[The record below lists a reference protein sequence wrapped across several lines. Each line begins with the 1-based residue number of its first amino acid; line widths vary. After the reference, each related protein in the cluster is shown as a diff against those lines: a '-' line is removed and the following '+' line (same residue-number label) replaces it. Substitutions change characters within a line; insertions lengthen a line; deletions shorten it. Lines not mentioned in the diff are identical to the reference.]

1 MNAMNYR
8 MIARILGMVLLI
20 LAALLVLPLIAGLY
34 YGENVL
40 NFAVTIAAAAALG
53 GILLLFKPKN
63 RDIYAREGFTAV
75 GLSWILMSLLG
86 ALPFVI
92 SGDIP
97 SYVDALFETV
107 SGFTTTGSTLLTDVE
122 AMSRGCMFWRMFTHW
137 IGGMGV
143 LVFIMAVLPMSGEHS
158 MHIMRAEI
166 PGPVVGKL
174 VPRARKTAAILYL
187 IYMGMTAVE
196 TVLLLCGGMSFYD
209 ALLHAFATAGTGG
222 FSTRGASIAAF
233 DSLYIEVVISVFMLL
248 FAVNFNLYF
257 LLLMGR
263 VRDVLKNQE
272 LRCFGAL
279 VAFSMLTIAW
289 NISGQYSGFAEALR
303 YSSFTVASIVSST
316 GFGTADFTQWPQYS
330 QWLLVIIMFV
340 GACAGSTGGGLKLS
354 RVMMLLRAAYSD
366 LRHMIWPRRVNR
378 VQMEGQRVEQAAI
391 RAVFSYFTLY
401 MLMLLLGTLL
411 ISFDG
416 FDTATNFTAALTCLS
431 NIGPGLGLI
440 GPAGNFSIFSDFSK
454 LLMSFLMLAGRLEMY
469 PILVLF
475 FPSVWK
481 RS

>member
-1 MNAMNYR
+1 MNYR

-20 LAALLVLPLIAGLY
+20 TAALMLLPLIAGLY
-34 YGENVL
+34 YGESVL
-40 NFAVTIAAAAALG
+40 NFIITIAATAALG
-53 GILLLFKPKN
+53 GIFLLFKPKN
-63 RDIYAREGFTAV
+63 RDIYAREGFAAV

-97 SYVDALFETV
+97 HYVDALFETV
-107 SGFTTTGSTLLTDVE
+107 SGFTTTGSSLLTDIE
-122 AMSRGCMFWRMFTHW
+122 GMSRGCMFWRMFTHW

-158 MHIMRAEI
+158 MHIMRAEV

-174 VPRARKTAAILYL
+174 VPRVRKTAAILYL
-187 IYMGMTAVE
+187 IYMGLTAIE
-196 TVLLLCGGMSFYD
+196 TLFLLGGGMSFFE

-233 DSLYIEVVISVFMLL
+233 NSLYIEIVISVFMLL

-257 LLLMGR
+257 LLLLGR

-272 LRCFGAL
+272 LRCFACI
-279 VAFSMLTIAW
+279 VAFSMLSIAW

-303 YSSFTVASIVSST
+303 YSSFTVASLVSST

-330 QWLLVIIMFV
+330 QWLLVIIMFI

-354 RVMMLLRAAYSD
+354 RVMLLIRAAFAD

-378 VQMEGQRVEQAAI
+378 VQMEGQRVEAAGI
-391 RAVFSYFTLY
+391 RAVFSYFALY

-431 NIGPGLGLI
+431 NMGPGLGLI
-440 GPAGNFSIFSDFSK
+440 GPNGNFSIFSDFSK
-454 LLMSFLMLAGRLEMY
+454 LLMSLLMLIGRLEIY

-475 FPSVWK
+475 FPSVWRK
-481 RS
+481 S

>member
-1 MNAMNYR
+1 
-8 MIARILGMVLLI
+8 MVLLI
-20 LAALLVLPLIAGLY
+20 TAALMLLPLIAGLY
-34 YGENVL
+34 YGESVL
-40 NFAVTIAAAAALG
+40 NFIITIAATAALG
-53 GILLLFKPKN
+53 GIFLLFKPKN
-63 RDIYAREGFTAV
+63 RDIYAREGFAAV

-97 SYVDALFETV
+97 HYVDALFETV
-107 SGFTTTGSTLLTDVE
+107 SGFTTTGSSLLTDIE
-122 AMSRGCMFWRMFTHW
+122 GMSRGCMFWRMFTHW

-158 MHIMRAEI
+158 MHIMRAEV

-174 VPRARKTAAILYL
+174 VPRVRKTAAILYL
-187 IYMGMTAVE
+187 IYMGLTAIE
-196 TVLLLCGGMSFYD
+196 TLFLLGGGMSFFE
-209 ALLHAFATAGTGG
+209 ALLHAFATSGTGG

-233 DSLYIEVVISVFMLL
+233 NSLYIEIVISVFMLL

-257 LLLMGR
+257 LLLLGR

-272 LRCFGAL
+272 LRCFACI
-279 VAFSMLTIAW
+279 VAFSMLSIAW

-303 YSSFTVASIVSST
+303 YSSFTVASLVSST

-330 QWLLVIIMFV
+330 QWLLVIIMFI

-354 RVMMLLRAAYSD
+354 RVMLLIRAAFAD

-378 VQMEGQRVEQAAI
+378 VQMEGQRVEAAGI
-391 RAVFSYFTLY
+391 RAVFSYFALY

-431 NIGPGLGLI
+431 NMGPGLGLI
-440 GPAGNFSIFSDFSK
+440 GPNGNFSIFSDFSK
-454 LLMSFLMLAGRLEMY
+454 LLMSLLMLIGRLEIY

-475 FPSVWK
+475 FPSVWRK
-481 RS
+481 S

>member
-1 MNAMNYR
+1 MNYR
-8 MIARILGMVLLI
+8 MIARILGMVLQI
-20 LAALLVLPLIAGLY
+20 LAALMLLPLIAGLC

-40 NFAVTIAAAAALG
+40 SFIITIALTAAVG
-53 GILLLFKPKN
+53 GIFMCFKPKT

-75 GLSWILMSLLG
+75 GLSWILMALLG

-97 SYVDALFETV
+97 HYIDALFETV

-122 AMSRGCMFWRMFTHW
+122 SMSRGCMFWRMFTHW

-158 MHIMRAEI
+158 MHIMRAEV
-166 PGPVVGKL
+166 PGPIVGKL
-174 VPRARKTAAILYL
+174 VPRARKTAAILYM
-187 IYMGMTAVE
+187 IYMGLTAIE
-196 TVLLLCGGMSFYD
+196 TVFLLCGGMSFYD

-222 FSTRGASIAAF
+222 FSTRGASIAAI
-233 DSLYIEVVISVFMLL
+233 DSLYIEIVISVFMLL
-248 FAVNFNLYF
+248 FSVNFNLYF
-257 LLLMGR
+257 LLLLGR

-272 LRCFGAL
+272 LRCFAAI
-279 VAFSMLTIAW
+279 VAFSMLSIAW
-289 NISGQYSGFAEALR
+289 NISEQYGSFAEALR
-303 YSSFTVASIVSST
+303 YSSFTVASLVSST
-316 GFGTADFTQWPQYS
+316 GFGTADFTQWPQFS
-330 QWLLVIIMFV
+330 QWLLVIIMFI

-354 RVMMLLRAAYSD
+354 RVMLLLRAAFAD

-378 VQMEGQRVEQAAI
+378 VQLEGQRVDPAGV
-391 RAVFSYFTLY
+391 RAVFSYFSLY
-401 MLMLLLGTLL
+401 MLILLLGTLL
-411 ISFDG
+411 ISLDG

-431 NIGPGLGLI
+431 NMGPGLGLI

-454 LLMSFLMLAGRLEMY
+454 LLMSLLMLIGRLEIY

>member
-1 MNAMNYR
+1 MNYR

-20 LAALLVLPLIAGLY
+20 LAALLVLPLIAGLC

-53 GILLLFKPKN
+53 GVFMLFKPKN

-97 SYVDALFETV
+97 HYVDALFETV
-107 SGFTTTGSTLLTDVE
+107 SGFTTTGSTLLTDIE
-122 AMSRGCMFWRMFTHW
+122 GMSRGCMFWRMFTHW

-158 MHIMRAEI
+158 MHIMRAEV

-222 FSTRGASIAAF
+222 FSTRGAGIAAF

-272 LRCFGAL
+272 LRCFGVF
-279 VAFSMLTIAW
+279 VAFSMLTVAW
-289 NISGQYSGFAEALR
+289 NISGQYGGFAEALR
-303 YSSFTVASIVSST
+303 YSSFTVASLVSST

-354 RVMMLLRAAYSD
+354 RVMMLLKAAFSD
-366 LRHMIWPRRVNR
+366 MRRVIGPRRVSR
-378 VQMEGQRVEQAAI
+378 LQMEGQRVEQTVI
-391 RAVFSYFTLY
+391 RAVFSYSTLY

-431 NIGPGLGLI
+431 NMGPGLGLI

-454 LLMSFLMLAGRLEMY
+454 LLMSFLMLAGRLELY

>member
-1 MNAMNYR
+1 MNYR

-20 LAALLVLPLIAGLY
+20 LAALLVLPLIAGLC

-53 GILLLFKPKN
+53 GIFMLFKPKN

-75 GLSWILMSLLG
+75 GLSWILMSLIG

-107 SGFTTTGSTLLTDVE
+107 SGFTTTGSTLLTDIE

-174 VPRARKTAAILYL
+174 VPRARNTAAILYT
-187 IYMGMTAVE
+187 IYMGLTAIE
-196 TVLLLCGGMSFYD
+196 TVFLLCGGMSFYD

-222 FSTRGASIAAF
+222 FSTRGAGIAAF

-272 LRCFGAL
+272 LRCFGVF
-279 VAFSMLTIAW
+279 VAFSMLTVAW
-289 NISGQYSGFAEALR
+289 NISGQYGGFAEALR
-303 YSSFTVASIVSST
+303 YSSFTVASLVSST

-354 RVMMLLRAAYSD
+354 RVMMLLKAAFSD
-366 LRHMIWPRRVNR
+366 MRRVIWPRRVSR
-378 VQMEGQRVEQAAI
+378 LQMEGQRVEQTVI
-391 RAVFSYFTLY
+391 RAVFSYSTLY
-401 MLMLLLGTLL
+401 MLLVLAGTLL

-431 NIGPGLGLI
+431 NMGPGLGLI
-440 GPAGNFSIFSDFSK
+440 GPAGNFSIFSDLSK
-454 LLMSFLMLAGRLEMY
+454 LLMSFLMLAGRLELY

>member
-1 MNAMNYR
+1 MNYR

-20 LAALLVLPLIAGLY
+20 LAALLVLPLIAGLC

-53 GILLLFKPKN
+53 GIFMLFKPKN

-75 GLSWILMSLLG
+75 GLSWILMSLIG

-174 VPRARKTAAILYL
+174 VPRARKTAAILYI
-187 IYMGMTAVE
+187 IYMGLTAIE
-196 TVLLLCGGMSFYD
+196 TVFLLCGGMSFYD
-209 ALLHAFATAGTGG
+209 AMLHAFATAGTGG
-222 FSTRGASIAAF
+222 FSTRGAGIAAF

-263 VRDVLKNQE
+263 VRDVLKIRSCAASACSWPS
-272 LRCFGAL
+272 RCSPSHGTFPDSTA
-279 VAFSMLTIAW
+279 
-289 NISGQYSGFAEALR
+289 
-303 YSSFTVASIVSST
+303 AS
-316 GFGTADFTQWPQYS
+316 P
-330 QWLLVIIMFV
+330 
-340 GACAGSTGGGLKLS
+340 
-354 RVMMLLRAAYSD
+354 
-366 LRHMIWPRRVNR
+366 RHC
-378 VQMEGQRVEQAAI
+378 AI
-391 RAVFSYFTLY
+391 RRSRSPRSSAVPASVPR
-401 MLMLLLGTLL
+401 
-411 ISFDG
+411 ISRSG
-416 FDTATNFTAALTCLS
+416 R
-431 NIGPGLGLI
+431 
-440 GPAGNFSIFSDFSK
+440 SI
-454 LLMSFLMLAGRLEMY
+454 
-469 PILVLF
+469 
-475 FPSVWK
+475 
-481 RS
+481 RSGCW

>member
-1 MNAMNYR
+1 MNYR

-20 LAALLVLPLIAGLY
+20 TAALMLLPLIAGLY
-34 YGENVL
+34 YGESVL
-40 NFAVTIAAAAALG
+40 NFIITIAATAALG
-53 GILLLFKPKN
+53 GIFLLFKPKN
-63 RDIYAREGFTAV
+63 RDIYAREGFAAV

-97 SYVDALFETV
+97 HYVDALFETV
-107 SGFTTTGSTLLTDVE
+107 SGFTTTGSSLLTDIE
-122 AMSRGCMFWRMFTHW
+122 GMSRGCMFWRMFTHW

-158 MHIMRAEI
+158 MHIMRAEV

-174 VPRARKTAAILYL
+174 VPRVRKTAAILYL
-187 IYMGMTAVE
+187 IYMGLTVIE
-196 TVLLLCGGMSFYD
+196 TLFLLGGGMSFFE

-233 DSLYIEVVISVFMLL
+233 NSLYIEIVISVFMLL

-257 LLLMGR
+257 LLLLGR

-272 LRCFGAL
+272 LRCFACI
-279 VAFSMLTIAW
+279 VAFSMLSIAW

-303 YSSFTVASIVSST
+303 YSSFTVASLVSST

-330 QWLLVIIMFV
+330 QWLLVIIMFI

-354 RVMMLLRAAYSD
+354 RVMLLIRAAFAD

-378 VQMEGQRVEQAAI
+378 VQMEGQRVEAAGI
-391 RAVFSYFTLY
+391 RAVFSYFALY

-431 NIGPGLGLI
+431 NMGPGLGLI
-440 GPAGNFSIFSDFSK
+440 GPNGNFSIFSDFSK
-454 LLMSFLMLAGRLEMY
+454 LLMSLLMLIGRLEIY

-475 FPSVWK
+475 FPSVWRK
-481 RS
+481 S

>member
-1 MNAMNYR
+1 MNYR

-20 LAALLVLPLIAGLY
+20 LAALLVLPLIAGLC

-53 GILLLFKPKN
+53 GIFMLFKPKN

-97 SYVDALFETV
+97 HYVDALFETV
-107 SGFTTTGSTLLTDVE
+107 SGFTTTGSTLLTDIE
-122 AMSRGCMFWRMFTHW
+122 GMSRGCMFWRMFTHW

-158 MHIMRAEI
+158 MHIMRAEV

-222 FSTRGASIAAF
+222 FSTRGAGIAAF

-272 LRCFGAL
+272 LRCFGAF
-279 VAFSMLTIAW
+279 VAFSMLTVAW
-289 NISGQYSGFAEALR
+289 NISGQYGGFAEALR
-303 YSSFTVASIVSST
+303 YSSFTVASLVSST
-316 GFGTADFTQWPQYS
+316 GFGFHAVAAVFAVAAGDNHVRRRLRGQHRRRTQALARDDAAESRVFRHAARDMAAPRQPSADGRAAG
-330 QWLLVIIMFV
+330 
-340 GACAGSTGGGLKLS
+340 GADGDTGGVLVFHAVYAHAAA
-354 RVMMLLRAAYSD
+354 RNAADLL
-366 LRHMIWPRRVNR
+366 
-378 VQMEGQRVEQAAI
+378 
-391 RAVFSYFTLY
+391 
-401 MLMLLLGTLL
+401 
-411 ISFDG
+411 
-416 FDTATNFTAALTCLS
+416 
-431 NIGPGLGLI
+431 
-440 GPAGNFSIFSDFSK
+440 
-454 LLMSFLMLAGRLEMY
+454 
-469 PILVLF
+469 
-475 FPSVWK
+475 
-481 RS
+481 

>member
-1 MNAMNYR
+1 MNYR

-20 LAALLVLPLIAGLY
+20 LAALLVLPLIAGLC
-34 YGENVL
+34 YGENVI

-53 GILLLFKPKN
+53 GVFMLFKPKN

-272 LRCFGAL
+272 LRCFGAF

-289 NISGQYSGFAEALR
+289 NISGQYGGFAEALR
-303 YSSFTVASIVSST
+303 YSSFTVASLVSST

-354 RVMMLLRAAYSD
+354 RVMMLLKAAFSD

-401 MLMLLLGTLL
+401 ILMLLLGTLL

-431 NIGPGLGLI
+431 NMGPGLGLI

-454 LLMSFLMLAGRLEMY
+454 LLMSFLMLAGRLELY

>member
-1 MNAMNYR
+1 MNYR

-53 GILLLFKPKN
+53 GFFMLFKPKN

-107 SGFTTTGSTLLTDVE
+107 SGFTTTGSTLLTDIE

-272 LRCFGAL
+272 LRCFGVI

-289 NISGQYSGFAEALR
+289 NISGQYGSFAEALR
-303 YSSFTVASIVSST
+303 YSSFTVASLVSST

-354 RVMMLLRAAYSD
+354 RVMMLLKAAFSD

-431 NIGPGLGLI
+431 NMGPGLGLI

-454 LLMSFLMLAGRLEMY
+454 LLMSFLMLAGRLEIY

>member
-1 MNAMNYR
+1 MNYR

-20 LAALLVLPLIAGLY
+20 LAALLVLPLIAGLC

-53 GILLLFKPKN
+53 GFFMLFKPKN

-75 GLSWILMSLLG
+75 GLSWILMSLIG

-107 SGFTTTGSTLLTDVE
+107 SGFTTTGSTLLTDIE

-272 LRCFGAL
+272 LRCFGVI

-289 NISGQYSGFAEALR
+289 NTSGQYGSFAEALR
-303 YSSFTVASIVSST
+303 YSSFTVASLVSST

-354 RVMMLLRAAYSD
+354 RVMLLLKAAFSD

-431 NIGPGLGLI
+431 NMGPGLGLI
-440 GPAGNFSIFSDFSK
+440 GPSGNFSIFSDFSK
-454 LLMSFLMLAGRLEMY
+454 LLMSFLMLAGRLEIY
-469 PILVLF
+469 PILVLL

>member
-1 MNAMNYR
+1 MNYR

-20 LAALLVLPLIAGLY
+20 LAALLVLPLIAGLC

-40 NFAVTIAAAAALG
+40 NFAVTIAATAALG
-53 GILLLFKPKN
+53 GIFMLFKPKN

-75 GLSWILMSLLG
+75 GLSWILMSLIG

-174 VPRARKTAAILYL
+174 VPRARKTAAILYM
-187 IYMGMTAVE
+187 IYMGLTAIE
-196 TVLLLCGGMSFYD
+196 TVFLLCGGMSFYD

-272 LRCFGAL
+272 LRCFL
-279 VAFSMLTIAW
+279 VIVAFSMLTIAW
-289 NISGQYSGFAEALR
+289 NISGQYGGFAEALR
-303 YSSFTVASIVSST
+303 YSSFTVASLVSST

-354 RVMMLLRAAYSD
+354 RVMLLLKAAFSD

-401 MLMLLLGTLL
+401 MLILLLGTLL

-431 NIGPGLGLI
+431 NMGPGLGLI
-440 GPAGNFSIFSDFSK
+440 GPSGNFSIFSDFSK
-454 LLMSFLMLAGRLEMY
+454 LLMSFLMLAGRLEIY

>member
-1 MNAMNYR
+1 

-20 LAALLVLPLIAGLY
+20 LAALLVLPLIAGLC

-53 GILLLFKPKN
+53 GVFMLFKPKN

-75 GLSWILMSLLG
+75 GLSWILMSLIG

-174 VPRARKTAAILYL
+174 VPRARKTAAILYM
-187 IYMGMTAVE
+187 IYMGLTAIE
-196 TVLLLCGGMSFYD
+196 TVFLLCGGMSFYD

-272 LRCFGAL
+272 LRCFL
-279 VAFSMLTIAW
+279 VIVAFSMLTIAW
-289 NISGQYSGFAEALR
+289 NISGQYGGFAEALR
-303 YSSFTVASIVSST
+303 YSSFTVASLVSST

-354 RVMMLLRAAYSD
+354 RVMLLLKAAFSD

-401 MLMLLLGTLL
+401 MLILLLGTLL

-431 NIGPGLGLI
+431 NMGPGLGLI
-440 GPAGNFSIFSDFSK
+440 GPSGNFSIFSDFSK
-454 LLMSFLMLAGRLEMY
+454 LLMSFLMLAGRLEIY

>member
-1 MNAMNYR
+1 

-20 LAALLVLPLIAGLY
+20 LAALLVLPLIAGLC

-53 GILLLFKPKN
+53 GVFMLFKPKN

-75 GLSWILMSLLG
+75 GLSWILMSLIG

-174 VPRARKTAAILYL
+174 VPRARKTAAILYM
-187 IYMGMTAVE
+187 IYMGLTAIE
-196 TVLLLCGGMSFYD
+196 TVFLLCGGMSFYD

-272 LRCFGAL
+272 LRCFL
-279 VAFSMLTIAW
+279 VIVAFSMLTIAW
-289 NISGQYSGFAEALR
+289 NISGQYGGFAEALR
-303 YSSFTVASIVSST
+303 YSSFTVASLVSST

-330 QWLLVIIMFV
+330 QCW
-340 GACAGSTGGGLKLS
+340 
-354 RVMMLLRAAYSD
+354 
-366 LRHMIWPRRVNR
+366 
-378 VQMEGQRVEQAAI
+378 
-391 RAVFSYFTLY
+391 
-401 MLMLLLGTLL
+401 
-411 ISFDG
+411 
-416 FDTATNFTAALTCLS
+416 
-431 NIGPGLGLI
+431 
-440 GPAGNFSIFSDFSK
+440 
-454 LLMSFLMLAGRLEMY
+454 
-469 PILVLF
+469 
-475 FPSVWK
+475 
-481 RS
+481 

>member
-1 MNAMNYR
+1 MNYR

-20 LAALLVLPLIAGLY
+20 LAALLVLPLIAGFC

-53 GILLLFKPKN
+53 GIFMLFKPKN

-97 SYVDALFETV
+97 HYVDALFETV
-107 SGFTTTGSTLLTDVE
+107 SGFTTTGSTLLTDIE
-122 AMSRGCMFWRMFTHW
+122 GMSRGCMFWRMFTHW

-158 MHIMRAEI
+158 MHIMRAEV

-222 FSTRGASIAAF
+222 FSTRGAGIAAF

-272 LRCFGAL
+272 LRCFGAF
-279 VAFSMLTIAW
+279 VAFSMLTVAW
-289 NISGQYSGFAEALR
+289 NISGQYGGFAEALR
-303 YSSFTVASIVSST
+303 YSSFTVASLVSST

-354 RVMMLLRAAYSD
+354 RVMLLLKAAFSD

-401 MLMLLLGTLL
+401 MLILLLGTLL

-431 NIGPGLGLI
+431 NMGPGLGLI
-440 GPAGNFSIFSDFSK
+440 GPSGNFSIFSDLSK
-454 LLMSFLMLAGRLEMY
+454 LLMSFLMLAGRLELY

>member
-1 MNAMNYR
+1 

-20 LAALLVLPLIAGLY
+20 LAALLVLPLIAGLC

-53 GILLLFKPKN
+53 GIFMLFKPKN

-75 GLSWILMSLLG
+75 GLSWILMSLIG

-174 VPRARKTAAILYL
+174 VPRARKTAAILYM
-187 IYMGMTAVE
+187 IYMGLTAIE
-196 TVLLLCGGMSFYD
+196 TVFLLCGGMSFYD

-272 LRCFGAL
+272 LRCFL
-279 VAFSMLTIAW
+279 VIVAFSMLTIAW
-289 NISGQYSGFAEALR
+289 NISGQYGGFAEALR
-303 YSSFTVASIVSST
+303 YSSFTVASLVSST

-354 RVMMLLRAAYSD
+354 RVMLLLKAAFSD

-401 MLMLLLGTLL
+401 MLILLLGTLL

-440 GPAGNFSIFSDFSK
+440 GPSGNFSIFSDFSK
-454 LLMSFLMLAGRLEMY
+454 LLMSFLMLAGRLEIY

>member
-1 MNAMNYR
+1 MNYR

-20 LAALLVLPLIAGLY
+20 LAALLVLPLIAGLC

-53 GILLLFKPKN
+53 GIFMLFKPKN

-75 GLSWILMSLLG
+75 GLSWILMSLIG

-174 VPRARKTAAILYL
+174 VPRARKTAAILYI
-187 IYMGMTAVE
+187 IYMGLTAIE
-196 TVLLLCGGMSFYD
+196 TVFLLCGGMSFYD
-209 ALLHAFATAGTGG
+209 AMLHAFATAGTGG
-222 FSTRGASIAAF
+222 FSTRGAGIAAF

-272 LRCFGAL
+272 LRCFGVF
-279 VAFSMLTIAW
+279 VAFSMLTVAW
-289 NISGQYSGFAEALR
+289 NISGQYGGFAEALR
-303 YSSFTVASIVSST
+303 YSSFTVASLVSST
-316 GFGTADFTQWPQYS
+316 GFGTQWPQYS

-354 RVMMLLRAAYSD
+354 RVMMLLKAAFSD
-366 LRHMIWPRRVNR
+366 MRRVIWPRRVSR
-378 VQMEGQRVEQAAI
+378 LQMEGQRVEQTVI
-391 RAVFSYFTLY
+391 RAVFSYSTLY
-401 MLMLLLGTLL
+401 MLLVLAGTLL

-431 NIGPGLGLI
+431 NMGPGLGLI
-440 GPAGNFSIFSDFSK
+440 GPAGNFSIFSDLSK
-454 LLMSFLMLAGRLEMY
+454 LLMSFLMLAGRLELY

>member
-1 MNAMNYR
+1 MNYR

-20 LAALLVLPLIAGLY
+20 LAALLVLPLIAGLC

-53 GILLLFKPKN
+53 GVFMLFKPKN
-63 RDIYAREGFTAV
+63 RDIYAREGFAAV

-272 LRCFGAL
+272 LRCFGAF

-303 YSSFTVASIVSST
+303 YSSFTVASLVSST

-354 RVMMLLRAAYSD
+354 RVMMLLRAAFSD

-416 FDTATNFTAALTCLS
+416 FDIATNFTAALTCLS
-431 NIGPGLGLI
+431 NMGPGLGLI

-454 LLMSFLMLAGRLEMY
+454 LLMSFLMLAGRLELY

>member
-1 MNAMNYR
+1 MNYR

-20 LAALLVLPLIAGLY
+20 LAALLVLPLIAGLC

-53 GILLLFKPKN
+53 GIFMLFKPKN

-75 GLSWILMSLLG
+75 GLSWILMSLIG

-107 SGFTTTGSTLLTDVE
+107 SGFTTTGSTLLTDIE

-174 VPRARKTAAILYL
+174 VPRARKTAAILYI
-187 IYMGMTAVE
+187 IYMGLTAIE
-196 TVLLLCGGMSFYD
+196 TVFLLCGGMSFYD
-209 ALLHAFATAGTGG
+209 AMLHAFATAGTGG
-222 FSTRGASIAAF
+222 FSTRGAGIAAF

-272 LRCFGAL
+272 LRCFGVF
-279 VAFSMLTIAW
+279 VAFSMLTVAW
-289 NISGQYSGFAEALR
+289 NISGQYGGFAEALR
-303 YSSFTVASIVSST
+303 YSSFTVASLVSST

-354 RVMMLLRAAYSD
+354 RVMLLLKAAFSD

-401 MLMLLLGTLL
+401 MLILLLGTLL

-431 NIGPGLGLI
+431 NMGPGLGLI
-440 GPAGNFSIFSDFSK
+440 GPSGNFSIFSDFSK
-454 LLMSFLMLAGRLEMY
+454 LLMSFLMLAGRLEIY

>member
-1 MNAMNYR
+1 
-8 MIARILGMVLLI
+8 MVLLI
-20 LAALLVLPLIAGLY
+20 TAALMLLPLIAGLY
-34 YGENVL
+34 YGESVL
-40 NFAVTIAAAAALG
+40 NFIITIAATAALG
-53 GILLLFKPKN
+53 GIFLLFKPKN
-63 RDIYAREGFTAV
+63 RDIYAREGFAAV

-97 SYVDALFETV
+97 HYVDALFETV
-107 SGFTTTGSTLLTDVE
+107 SGFTTTGSTLLTDIE
-122 AMSRGCMFWRMFTHW
+122 GMSRGCMFWRMFTHW

-158 MHIMRAEI
+158 MHIMRAEV

-174 VPRARKTAAILYL
+174 VPRVRKTAAILYL
-187 IYMGMTAVE
+187 IYMGLTAIE
-196 TVLLLCGGMSFYD
+196 TLFLLGGGMSFFE

-233 DSLYIEVVISVFMLL
+233 NSLYIEIVISVFMLL

-257 LLLMGR
+257 LLLLGR

-272 LRCFGAL
+272 LRCFACI
-279 VAFSMLTIAW
+279 VAFSMLSIAW

-303 YSSFTVASIVSST
+303 YSSFTVASLVSST

-330 QWLLVIIMFV
+330 QWLLVIIMFI

-354 RVMMLLRAAYSD
+354 RVMLLIRAAFAD

-378 VQMEGQRVEQAAI
+378 VQMEGQRVEAAGI
-391 RAVFSYFTLY
+391 RAVFSYFALY

-431 NIGPGLGLI
+431 NMGPGLGLI
-440 GPAGNFSIFSDFSK
+440 GPNGNFSIFSDFSK
-454 LLMSFLMLAGRLEMY
+454 LLMSLLMLIGRLEIY
-469 PILVLF
+469 PVLVLF
-475 FPSVWK
+475 FPSVWRK
-481 RS
+481 S

>member
-1 MNAMNYR
+1 MPSYR
-8 MIARILGMVLLI
+8 KIEPADDARIAEIVRANLKHFHL
-20 LAALLVLPLIAGLY
+20 
-34 YGENVL
+34 
-40 NFAVTIAAAAALG
+40 
-53 GILLLFKPKN
+53 
-63 RDIYAREGFTAV
+63 
-75 GLSWILMSLLG
+75 
-86 ALPFVI
+86 
-92 SGDIP
+92 DIP
-97 SYVDALFETV
+97 GTAYFDPEL
-107 SGFTTTGSTLLTDVE
+107 
-122 AMSRGCMFWRMFTHW
+122 
-137 IGGMGV
+137 
-143 LVFIMAVLPMSGEHS
+143 EHLS
-158 MHIMRAEI
+158 A
-166 PGPVVGKL
+166 
-174 VPRARKTAAILYL
+174 
-187 IYMGMTAVE
+187 
-196 TVLLLCGGMSFYD
+196 FYD
-209 ALLHAFATAGTGG
+209 AEPSKRRYFVAIDDAGQVVGG
-222 FSTRGASIAAF
+222 AGIAEF
-233 DSLYIEVVISVFMLL
+233 DSLYIEFVISVFMLL

-272 LRCFGAL
+272 LRCFL
-279 VAFSMLTIAW
+279 VIVAFSMLTIAW
-289 NISGQYSGFAEALR
+289 NISGQYGGFAEALR
-303 YSSFTVASIVSST
+303 YSSFTVASLVSST

-354 RVMMLLRAAYSD
+354 RVMLLLKAAFSD

-401 MLMLLLGTLL
+401 MLILLLGTLL

-431 NIGPGLGLI
+431 NMGPGLGLI
-440 GPAGNFSIFSDFSK
+440 GPSGNFSIFSDFSK
-454 LLMSFLMLAGRLEMY
+454 LLMSFLMLAGRLEIY

>member
-1 MNAMNYR
+1 MNYR

-20 LAALLVLPLIAGLY
+20 LAALLVLPLIAGLC

-53 GILLLFKPKN
+53 GIFMLFKPKN

-97 SYVDALFETV
+97 HYVDALFETV
-107 SGFTTTGSTLLTDVE
+107 SGFTTTGSTLLTDIE
-122 AMSRGCMFWRMFTHW
+122 GMSRGCMFWRMFTHW

-158 MHIMRAEI
+158 MHIMRAEV

-222 FSTRGASIAAF
+222 FSTRGAGIAAF

-272 LRCFGAL
+272 LRCFGVF
-279 VAFSMLTIAW
+279 VAFSMLTVAW
-289 NISGQYSGFAEALR
+289 NISGQYGSFAEALR
-303 YSSFTVASIVSST
+303 YSSFTVASLVSST

-354 RVMMLLRAAYSD
+354 RVMLLLKAAFSD

-431 NIGPGLGLI
+431 NMGPGLGLI

-454 LLMSFLMLAGRLEMY
+454 LLMSFLMLAGRLELY